1 MFKNLASKVGL
12 LNKTSCLAVALGV
25 IKHITFIVMFSVTLV
40 IFFPLVTLA
49 ILATLATLPHL
60 THLTHLSHLSH
71 LSHYFVLLK
80 SNFNVQQSSF

>member
-12 LNKTSCLAVALGV
+12 LNKSSCLVVALGV

-49 ILATLATLPHL
+49 TLVTLAILATLATLVTLPHLPHL
-60 THLTHLSHLSH
+60 THLTHLSH
-71 LSHYFVLLK
+71 F
-80 SNFNVQQSSF
+80 F